1 MASTWN
7 MTVTNKGIALQA
19 KQVTGST
26 LAFTRVVT
34 GTAITP
40 LVRLK
45 ELTSISNIKQ
55 TVPVTSITVED
66 NTFVIKALLSNNNL
80 FLSYN
85 LSQIGFYANDPD
97 DGEILYAV
105 AQIDEPRAIP
115 SASSAPGFNI
125 EFYFTFEKSQSTD
138 VTIDIDPAGLVTVEV
153 VEDMIEN
160 AITEMLEAGPTITE

>member
-1 MASTWN
+1 MAASWN
-7 MTVTNKGIALQA
+7 MTVTNKGIALQT

-34 GTAITP
+34 GTAVTP

-45 ELTSISNIKQ
+45 ELTEISNIKQ

-66 NTFVIKALLSNNNL
+66 NTFVIRALLSNNDL

-85 LSQIGFYANDPD
+85 LSQIGFYATDPD

-115 SASSAPGFNI
+115 STSAAPGFNI
-125 EFYFTFEKSQSTD
+125 EFSFTFEKSQSTD
-138 VTIDIDPAGLVTVEV
+138 VTIDIDPSGLLTVAEG
-153 VEDMIEN
+153 ERIIDN
-160 AITEMLEAGPTITE
+160 KLDLMLEAGPTITE